1 MTELAGRVAVVTGA
15 ASGIGLALA
24 ERFARAGLRVA
35 LADVE
40 EGALRRAGERLS
52 STGAEVL
59 CVTTDVSEA
68 SQMDRLAE
76 RVADEFGAAHLV
88 CLNAGVSGGGG
99 PIETL
104 TAEDWDWAL
113 QVNLWGVIHGLR
125 VFLGE
130 LKARDE
136 GHVVLTS
143 SIAGLACFPGAGPYH
158 ASKHA
163 VAAIAETLFHELAAA
178 GSNVGV
184 SCLCPGL
191 VDTRFPESDRNRP
204 DRLRNPD
211 GDAPGSEGEDSARR
225 AAPEIFR
232 RGASPEHVAECVFE
246 AVSRRRFWV
255 YTDEM
260 HAELL
265 RARHRAIE
273 NAGDPPTE
281 FGALDGY

>member
-1 MTELAGRVAVVTGA
+1 MSDLAGRVAVITGA
-15 ASGIGLALA
+15 ASGIGLALS
-24 ERFARAGLRVA
+24 ERFARAGMRVA

-40 EGALRRAGERLS
+40 EPALQRAGERLAS
-52 STGAEVL
+52 DGTEVL
-59 CVTTDVSEA
+59 CVPTDVAEA
-68 SQMDRLAE
+68 AQMDRLAR
-76 RVADEFGAAHLV
+76 RVAEELGPAHLV

-125 VFLGE
+125 AFLGG
-130 LKARDE
+130 LKERDE
-136 GHVVLTS
+136 GHLVLTS

-163 VAAIAETLFHELAAA
+163 VAAIAETLFCELAAA
-178 GSNVGV
+178 GSKLGV

-191 VDTRFPESDRNRP
+191 VSTRFPESDRNRP
-204 DRLRNPD
+204 ARLRNTPD
-211 GDAPGSEGEDSARR
+211 EAPRPAGEASARQ
-225 AAPEIFR
+225 AAAEIFR
-232 RGASPEHVAECVFE
+232 RGASPEHVAECVFG
-246 AVSRRRFWV
+246 AVVGRRFWV
-255 YTDEM
+255 YTDEI

-273 NAGDPPTE
+273 SAGDPPTV